1 MPVTERHKYDQHKSI
16 PSKSSQHE
24 LEQNLM
30 VQSQKRYFPL
40 LQGRVV
46 PTHSVP
52 KQLCNIASFAA
63 FTNRM
68 YKWMQVELQSLICS
82 LLLLLFPE
90 RYRRSNEMWARAR
103 QRCVS
108 RGAVLA
114 CSPWSRNNAEQAGGP
129 STGLATKKPRRYAE
143 HLRKWCKANHQPL
156 PKASL

>member
-1 MPVTERHKYDQHKSI
+1 MTSTNPSPANPLSMNWSRIWWCNHKKDAFPCSKGELFLPIQFPNSCVI
-16 PSKSSQHE
+16 LPPSLS
-24 LEQNLM
+24 
-30 VQSQKRYFPL
+30 
-40 LQGRVV
+40 LQIGCTNECRWNYRVWFV
-46 PTHSVP
+46 RS
-52 KQLCNIASFAA
+52 
-63 FTNRM
+63 
-68 YKWMQVELQSLICS
+68 Y
-82 LLLLLFPE
+82 LFPE

-143 HLRKWCKANHQPL
+143 HLRKWCKANHQPF